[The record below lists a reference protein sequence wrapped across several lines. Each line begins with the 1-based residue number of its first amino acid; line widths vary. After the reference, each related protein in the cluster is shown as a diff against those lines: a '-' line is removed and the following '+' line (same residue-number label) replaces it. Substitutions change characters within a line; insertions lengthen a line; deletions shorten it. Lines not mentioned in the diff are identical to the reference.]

1 MHLLLLHPLH
11 GGLVTGA
18 LLAAVRS
25 HHVLETFAAL
35 PLEVLADDGT
45 LRQQVAVPAA
55 GPDCRCRQAEVGR
68 AFLGAGGL
76 MNAYECYFSLNHLHE
91 SLDLAGQKMRKL

>member
-1 MHLLLLHPLH
+1 MHSLLLHPVD
-11 GGLVTGA
+11 GRLVPGA

-45 LRQQVAVPAA
+45 LRQQVALPA
-55 GPDCRCRQAEVGR
+55 GPDRRQAEVGR
-68 AFLGAGGL
+68 AFLGAGRLKVTRGNCAISVL
-76 MNAYECYFSLNHLHE
+76 T
-91 SLDLAGQKMRKL
+91 